1 MAYTKSVT
9 KKSGFEWINESKT
22 DRPKWGF
29 VATQVGSYF
38 LALQDP
44 FGYCGG

>member
-29 VATQVGSYF
+29 VSTQVSSVTSVQQLPGF
-38 LALQDP
+38 A
-44 FGYCGG
+44 